1 MARPYDLQARDL
13 AMPIK
18 YVKQS
23 RSSEFD
29 RSRLLVLILLGA
41 VGVACSSP
49 REELHGDANMAHC
62 AAQPRARS

>member
-1 MARPYDLQARDL
+1 MARPYDLQSRDL

-29 RSRLLVLILLGA
+29 RSRLLVLILLGGGRGR
-41 VGVACSSP
+41 VQF
-49 REELHGDANMAHC
+49 
-62 AAQPRARS
+62 AARRTSW